1 MRNLRLCLIPLL
13 SLCLLA
19 VLAACGGAGQVPH
32 ALISPISVLPTPH
45 PAFSGEAAYQ
55 HITAQT
61 NLGARHTESEVGWK
75 TASTLGFAQV
85 FIPQYKWTMIDDH
98 IPFAQRGIPAADLID
113 FDYLAW
119 HTTGDTAD
127 KVSLERIGLTLKTW
141 LEQTPP

>member
-1 MRNLRLCLIPLL
+1 MRNSRLCLIPLL
-13 SLCLLA
+13 SLLQLA
-19 VLAACGGAGQVPH
+19 VLAARGGAGQVPH
-32 ALISPISVLPTPH
+32 ALISPISVLPAPH
-45 PAFSGEAAYQ
+45 PAFGGQAACQ

-61 NLGARHTESEVGWK
+61 NLGARPIGSEVGWK

-98 IPFAQRGIPAADLID
+98 IPFAQRVIPAADLID
-113 FDYLAW
+113 FDYPTW

-127 KVSLERIGLTLKTW
+127 KVSPERFGLTLKTW